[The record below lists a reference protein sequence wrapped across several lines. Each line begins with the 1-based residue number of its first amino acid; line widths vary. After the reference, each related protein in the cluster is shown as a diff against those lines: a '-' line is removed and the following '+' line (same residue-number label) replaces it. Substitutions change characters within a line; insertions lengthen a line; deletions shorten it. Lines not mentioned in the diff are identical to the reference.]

1 MRAAKID
8 TENSM
13 ATTTETIQQQLKEH
27 PVIIYMKGTPE
38 LPRCGFSARTVEAL
52 KATGVAF
59 ASVDVLENPFIR
71 ELLPKLSDWPTFPQ
85 VFASG
90 ELVGGCDIVTEM
102 AAKGELQPL
111 LTAAVIEAAAASR

>member
-1 MRAAKID
+1 
-8 TENSM
+8 M
-13 ATTTETIQQQLKEH
+13 ATTEEIIKQQLRDN

-38 LPRCGFSARTVEAL
+38 MPRCGFSARAVEAL

-71 ELLPKLSDWPTFPQ
+71 EKLPSVSAWPTFPQ
-85 VFASG
+85 VFAAG

-102 AAKGELQPL
+102 AAKGELG
-111 LTAAVIEAAAASR
+111 AVLAAALANPAPLQVNP